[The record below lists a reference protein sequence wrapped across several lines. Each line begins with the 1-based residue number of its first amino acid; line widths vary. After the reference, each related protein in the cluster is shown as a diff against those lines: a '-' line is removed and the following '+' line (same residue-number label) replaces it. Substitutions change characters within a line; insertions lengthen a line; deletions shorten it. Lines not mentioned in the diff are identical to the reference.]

1 MRWTVSHSGA
11 TSIGA
16 MPTWDIHPAAADL
29 DPTAQIAADSAAFA
43 DAAVDNLDAPVEYCP
58 GWSVEHLVRHVRDVH
73 EFWGQI
79 VARGLADPR
88 DVIRS
93 DRPATGD
100 LIDDFRAGAQ
110 RLVDV
115 LRAAD
120 PRAEVWT
127 WAPERTA
134 GFVIRHQVQEAAV
147 HRWDAEHAAGRSV
160 SVATPA
166 AVDSIE
172 EFLTYSADVAD
183 AAALGAPIAV
193 EATDVDAAWT
203 IDDAT
208 GATIAWHRGRTGP
221 PAAVLRGSASD
232 LLLWLYRRIP
242 DDSVASGDKPLLT
255 RFRSHIDTA

>member
-1 MRWTVSHSGA
+1 
-11 TSIGA
+11 

-29 DPTAQIAADSAAFA
+29 DPTAQIAADSAALA
-43 DAAVDNLDAPVEYCP
+43 DAAAGNLGAPVEYCP
-58 GWSVEHLVRHVRDVH
+58 GWSVEDLVRHVRGVH

-79 VARGLADPR
+79 VARGLADP
-88 DVIRS
+88 DEVIRS
-93 DRPATGD
+93 DRPASD
-100 LIDDFRAGAQ
+100 VLIADFRAGAQ

-120 PRAEVWT
+120 PNAEVWT
-127 WAPERTA
+127 WAPERNA

-147 HRWDAEHAAGRSV
+147 HRWDAEHATGKSGA
-160 SVATPA
+160 VATPA

-172 EFLTYSADVAD
+172 EFLTYSADVSD
-183 AAALGAPIAV
+183 GAALGAPIAV

-203 IDDAT
+203 IDD
-208 GATIAWHRGRTGP
+208 GAGGTIAWRRGRTGT

-232 LLLWLYRRIP
+232 LLLWLYGRIP
-242 DDSVASGDKPLLT
+242 DNRVASGDTSLIT